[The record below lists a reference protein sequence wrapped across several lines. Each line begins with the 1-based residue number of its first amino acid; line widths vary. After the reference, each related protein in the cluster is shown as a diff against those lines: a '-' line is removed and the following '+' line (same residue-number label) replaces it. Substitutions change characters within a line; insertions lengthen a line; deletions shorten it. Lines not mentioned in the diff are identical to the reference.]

1 MSKVSIIVP
10 VYNGAAVLHRCVDSL
25 LAQDYKEIEVI
36 LADDGSR
43 DDSYRIIC
51 EYAEKDPRVV
61 PVHKENGGVSST
73 RNLALSMASGEYI
86 QFVDVD
92 DFLPFDST
100 KMMVRAMEEED
111 CDMVIGDFY
120 RVVDDKM
127 SKKGSIRKGG
137 VISIQEYA
145 DKMLLSPADFY
156 YGVLWNKLYKKEII
170 SAHGLHMD
178 ENISLSEDAIFNLQY
193 LIHVRK
199 VSVLKTPVYYYV
211 LTQGSLVGQNL
222 NLPSL
227 IKMKSSVIGYYNDF
241 YRQIF
246 DQDEYETRKPVIYS
260 FLVSVGTDALTVPI
274 LDDVKKL
281 SQEQGDPLLETQR
294 VAYELQFER
303 LSGMVFEKFLNSVA
317 QMNSLELND
326 AKLLY
331 YLYKKKEKCSMEE
344 LQTAC
349 DISNASAVLS
359 LAKLVAASRV
369 RIADLKIFESDKVF
383 YEYISSDLDDQFD
396 KAEEDYRSLVYDGLS
411 NEDIAAYARIRK
423 LIYANME
430 KTIIKE

>member
-1 MSKVSIIVP
+1 MKGKITKVIAILLVCSFVISFAGCSKIEEFFDLSNSHGHERNDDDESEETETEETEQTDPSEPVPTVDVEGNGLTYPDHIPTYDEIHPSHPNGTVSGQEAVDILNDIESQIIADSIGGSYVMSEIFFADYESLGISFDEDEIGWLRG
-10 VYNGAAVLHRCVDSL
+10 YSL
-25 LAQDYKEIEVI
+25 L
-36 LADDGSR
+36 
-43 DDSYRIIC
+43 
-51 EYAEKDPRVV
+51 
-61 PVHKENGGVSST
+61 
-73 RNLALSMASGEYI
+73 
-86 QFVDVD
+86 
-92 DFLPFDST
+92 
-100 KMMVRAMEEED
+100 
-111 CDMVIGDFY
+111 
-120 RVVDDKM
+120 
-127 SKKGSIRKGG
+127 
-137 VISIQEYA
+137 
-145 DKMLLSPADFY
+145 
-156 YGVLWNKLYKKEII
+156 
-170 SAHGLHMD
+170 
-178 ENISLSEDAIFNLQY
+178 
-193 LIHVRK
+193 
-199 VSVLKTPVYYYV
+199 
-211 LTQGSLVGQNL
+211 
-222 NLPSL
+222 
-227 IKMKSSVIGYYNDF
+227 
-241 YRQIF
+241 
-246 DQDEYETRKPVIYS
+246 TRKPVIYS

>member
-10 VYNGAAVLHRCVDSL
+10 VYNGAAVLKRCVDSL

-36 LADDGSR
+36 LVDDGSH

-193 LIHVRK
+193 LIHVHK

-227 IKMKSSVIGYYNDF
+227 IKMKSSVIGYYKDF